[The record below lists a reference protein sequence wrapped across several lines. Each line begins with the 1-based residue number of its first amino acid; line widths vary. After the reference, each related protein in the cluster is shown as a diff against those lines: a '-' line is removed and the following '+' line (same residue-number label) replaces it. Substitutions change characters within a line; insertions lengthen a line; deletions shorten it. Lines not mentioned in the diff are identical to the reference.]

1 MQKICLLVVLAAM
14 VFGCGS
20 TGDVGGAIPETKG
33 IPSSYPTSQPK
44 PPEPPPSDVNNGPDP
59 NDCGVEYITL
69 KDGKG
74 NEYLLEITIPCDPWA
89 NIYKGCPAPLFDDNV
104 IISTH

>member
-1 MQKICLLVVLAAM
+1 MQKICRLIFMAAAI
-14 VFGCGS
+14 VGCGAPGD
-20 TGDVGGAIPETKG
+20 TGISHDIPG
-33 IPSSYPTSQPK
+33 IASSYPTSQPK
-44 PPEPPPSDVNNGPDP
+44 PPEPPPSNTNNGPDP

-89 NIYKGCPAPLFDDNV
+89 NIYKGCPSPLK
-104 IISTH
+104 

>member
-14 VFGCGS
+14 VSGCGS
-20 TGDVGGAIPETKG
+20 TGDVEVPPEINS
-33 IPSSYPTSQPK
+33 IPSSHPTSQPK
-44 PPEPPPSDVNNGPDP
+44 PPEPPPSNTNNGPDP

-89 NIYKGCPAPLFDDNV
+89 NIYKGCPSPLFDDNV